1 VSCVGEFCDFS
12 SSSSGSD
19 DTLAIALGVI
29 LPLAFM
35 AVVLA
40 VLVAV
45 LVLGYMRYR
54 RPKLILKEPNYQLL
68 VWRRDSLE
76 AGAEVKMLPM
86 RRLSVKV
93 QTVLEEVPPTTRL
106 LLDPFALA
114 WD

>member
-1 VSCVGEFCDFS
+1 
-12 SSSSGSD
+12 
-19 DTLAIALGVI
+19 LGVT

-76 AGAEVKMLPM
+76 PGAEVKMLPM

-93 QTVLEEVPPTTRL
+93 QTVLEVVVYHPQPA
-106 LLDPFALA
+106 PFALA
-114 WD
+114 CLGLASACRASCVACASISS